1 MSYDNACKY
10 LAEEYPADFV
20 RWLLEIDTEE
30 IQVLKTELTP
40 EPIRA
45 DAVTFIQVSNRLLHL
60 EFQTLPY
67 STPPIPFRML
77 DYYVRLKR
85 QYNCAIEQVVIF
97 LQETTS
103 ELSRVDYYEDTNTRH
118 RYRVVRLWEQ
128 NPALF
133 LNNPGLLPFA
143 PLTQTDSPQ
152 TLLAQVAGQVAEVE
166 ALTQQENLSVC
177 TGILAG
183 LRFDTNLI
191 QQLFRRDI
199 MRESAFYQ
207 DILAEG
213 LQQGEATLILRQ
225 LRRRFGSITP
235 KIEAQIQTLTIPQL
249 EALAEALL
257 DFTDVTALTTWL
269 REQV

>member
-10 LAEEYPADFV
+10 LAQEYPADFV

-67 STPPIPFRML
+67 STPPIAFRML

-103 ELSRVDYYEDTNTRH
+103 DLTRVDYYEDTNTRH

-133 LNNPGLLPFA
+133 LTNPGLLPFA

-152 TLLAQVAGQVAEVE
+152 TL
-166 ALTQQENLSVC
+166 
-177 TGILAG
+177 
-183 LRFDTNLI
+183 
-191 QQLFRRDI
+191 
-199 MRESAFYQ
+199 
-207 DILAEG
+207 
-213 LQQGEATLILRQ
+213 
-225 LRRRFGSITP
+225 
-235 KIEAQIQTLTIPQL
+235 
-249 EALAEALL
+249 
-257 DFTDVTALTTWL
+257 
-269 REQV
+269 